1 MALVQRI
8 LLFALS
14 DIEFHFLYVFGTK
27 KVAKVGFVSA
37 DERCMKPVSLTPI
50 QIVISFAKT
59 LNVVVSEVFI
69 WFSLKNRTLQEQFNG
84 VERKE

>member
-14 DIEFHFLYVFGTK
+14 DIEFHPFYVFGTK
-27 KVAKVGFVSA
+27 KVTKVGFVSA
-37 DERCMKPVSLTPI
+37 DERCMKLVFPTSI
-50 QIVISFAKT
+50 QFVISVT
-59 LNVVVSEVFI
+59 ENLNVVVYEPFL
-69 WFSLKNRTLQEQFNG
+69 WFSFKNRTLQEQFNG